1 MKRIIPV
8 LIALLLVAGCNN
20 DMEKTELTDW
30 EFEYN
35 DQWYSAKVPG
45 CIHTDLMAH
54 NLIPDPFYATNE
66 DSVQWVGKRGW
77 KYRTIITRDM
87 WALNT
92 ATLCSMGPP
101 TAMCGSAASRSAPN
115 SKHG

>member
-1 MKRIIPV
+1 M
-8 LIALLLVAGCNN
+8 LIALLLVAGCNS

-54 NLIPDPFYATNE
+54 GLIPDPFYGTNE
-66 DSVQWVGKRGW
+66 D
-77 KYRTIITRDM
+77 
-87 WALNT
+87 
-92 ATLCSMGPP
+92 
-101 TAMCGSAASRSAPN
+101 
-115 SKHG
+115 